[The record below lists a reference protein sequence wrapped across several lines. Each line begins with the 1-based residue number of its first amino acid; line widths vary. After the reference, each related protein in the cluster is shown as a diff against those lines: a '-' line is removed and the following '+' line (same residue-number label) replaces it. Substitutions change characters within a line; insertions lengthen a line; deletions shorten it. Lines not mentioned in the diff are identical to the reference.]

1 MVVVNIYIRVLQL
14 QLPVNSTDQVPAN
27 AQLNQIKNLSEYAFI
42 VPRTNRSR
50 DGSRS
55 EPPAPFISSGS
66 SSSEARNRS
75 EPQGGPSPRTDRSRD
90 WWTGRADRSMHPER
104 AQTLAMDRETGGE
117 GWELY
122 RRRSWQRRRSHDEGS
137 PRLSGS
143 VPPRDGPPWPLPPRL
158 KSTPHA
164 AFRKLLDGAC
174 IFI

>member
-55 EPPAPFISSGS
+55 EPPALFISSGS

-75 EPQGGPSPRTDRSRD
+75 ARIDPVIGG
-90 WWTGRADRSMHPER
+90 
-104 AQTLAMDRETGGE
+104 LGE
-117 GWELY
+117 
-122 RRRSWQRRRSHDEGS
+122 QID
-137 PRLSGS
+137 PCTLSGANPS
-143 VPPRDGPPWPLPPRL
+143 DGQRN
-158 KSTPHA
+158 
-164 AFRKLLDGAC
+164 RR
-174 IFI
+174 

>member
-75 EPQGGPSPRTDRSRD
+75 EPG
-90 WWTGRADRSMHPER
+90 ADRAR
-104 AQTLAMDRETGGE
+104 ARIDPGIGGLGEQIDPCTLSGANPSDGQRN
-117 GWELY
+117 
-122 RRRSWQRRRSHDEGS
+122 RRRGV
-137 PRLSGS
+137 GA
-143 VPPRDGPPWPLPPRL
+143 LPAQEL
-158 KSTPHA
+158 ATSTEP
-164 AFRKLLDGAC
+164 
-174 IFI
+174 